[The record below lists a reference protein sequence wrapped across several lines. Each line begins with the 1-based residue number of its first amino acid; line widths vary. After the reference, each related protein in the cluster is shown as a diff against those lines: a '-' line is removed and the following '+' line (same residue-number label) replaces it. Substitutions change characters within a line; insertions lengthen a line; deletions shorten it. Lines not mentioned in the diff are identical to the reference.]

1 MSEGPTLELDDSFDD
16 TNRRFMRTQEV
27 EIGEVLKR
35 MEEVKRWALMVSP
48 LRCGDA

>member
-1 MSEGPTLELDDSFDD
+1 MFCEENSG
-16 TNRRFMRTQEV
+16 V